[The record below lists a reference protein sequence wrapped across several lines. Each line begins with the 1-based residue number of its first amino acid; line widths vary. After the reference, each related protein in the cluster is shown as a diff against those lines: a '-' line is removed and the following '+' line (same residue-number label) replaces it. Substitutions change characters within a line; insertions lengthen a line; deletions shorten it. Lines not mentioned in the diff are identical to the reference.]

1 MHTVHGTI
9 RGSCW
14 KARVRLTH
22 GVETTKDIFDLF
34 LSPFN
39 YTVSSYGSFSSYG
52 VTKRLVMKL
61 NTIQHLSVKMHGPG
75 VLSRHRSILMYARGS

>member
-1 MHTVHGTI
+1 MQLVILSAAGQLTVRSMHTVHGTI

-61 NTIQHLSVKMHGPG
+61 NIS
-75 VLSRHRSILMYARGS
+75 